1 VLVTPFLTDIK
12 AVDFALV
19 HTLAHATVSS
29 FRPWIN
35 EGLAHYAQL
44 RLVESQG
51 GRRAVLEYLL
61 QRRDALALAEPETEN
76 RETETSNSLI
86 NTTNEIFYRTKAM
99 NVWWMLRD
107 MIGDDPIMKAL
118 QAYRPDEDKE
128 PSYMQRLLE
137 TASHHNL
144 DWFFSD
150 WVYRD
155 RGLPDFRITAV
166 YPRKNLQG
174 GYLVTIT
181 VENLGNAAAEV
192 PVRLQTKEGEIVTR
206 LQVLAKEKASARVN
220 SPLAPLG
227 AVVNDGSVPESD
239 LTNNTFTVDEPK

>member
-1 VLVTPFLTDIK
+1 
-12 AVDFALV
+12 
-19 HTLAHATVSS
+19 
-29 FRPWIN
+29 
-35 EGLAHYAQL
+35 
-44 RLVESQG
+44 
-51 GRRAVLEYLL
+51 VLEYLL
-61 QRRDALALAEPETEN
+61 QRRDALALSEPEIEN

-220 SPLAPLG
+220 SPLAPTG

-239 LTNNTFTVDEPK
+239 LTNNTFTVEPPKQ